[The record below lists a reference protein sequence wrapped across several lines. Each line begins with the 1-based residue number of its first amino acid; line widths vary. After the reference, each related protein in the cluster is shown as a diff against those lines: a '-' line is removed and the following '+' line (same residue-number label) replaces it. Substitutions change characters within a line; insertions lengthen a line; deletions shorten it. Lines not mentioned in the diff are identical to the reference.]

1 MADGRQEKINYKT
14 RIYRFPGIGIGTSYL
29 ANPHDVL
36 GEHTLGSPADLQREN
51 LQLPRFSRYTA
62 SDSLTTV
69 MDRIRNVRARNV
81 LNKLAVSQ
89 EEGLTNAQLM
99 LTNHDLK
106 PGP

>member
-1 MADGRQEKINYKT
+1 MADWKKSIIRPASTDSQESVSEPLI
-14 RIYRFPGIGIGTSYL
+14 SQ
-29 ANPHDVL
+29 NPHDVL

-106 PGP
+106 PGQ